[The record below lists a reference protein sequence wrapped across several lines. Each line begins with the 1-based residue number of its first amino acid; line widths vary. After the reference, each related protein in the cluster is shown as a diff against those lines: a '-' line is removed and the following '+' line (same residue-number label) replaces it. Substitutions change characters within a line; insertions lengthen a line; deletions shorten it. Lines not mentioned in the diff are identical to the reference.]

1 MMINRSSLRLAL
13 LDYVKRIDHDAGR
26 RIHTEFLQLSEEL
39 RRQAAEPSPSAISA
53 QADLSPRTTHETNE
67 NINTANIDRLLRG
80 SLSLSDVANAG
91 DEDLTSF
98 STGGD
103 IFGEIAAAAAVSS
116 GTQSFLDGV
125 GDSSEDD
132 REEDVALAHLLPGKE
147 ASTNTREDKL
157 ANDLHISEAVD
168 AAWVPKVST
177 DGRIFYYN
185 TRTGDSAFEL
195 PSPSVSSQLSKHI
208 RADSGRGESV
218 DGSSEYLADGDDEKG
233 ELTASETIKGLAKA
247 NGNSHRSS
255 LTQDLLTSS
264 GMLPSTSQMSN
275 FGQPSVR
282 AISMYSDDSVL
293 DTCMASPKKGKAA
306 ETDAALTPRKFSLAT
321 SVNQQD
327 PSALLEPFQ
336 ANINRLEQLNSICRP
351 RGYSSLAS
359 LEEDCNASLTALSQ
373 AIQRTRSADMGNFSV
388 EEQEVADRTQLEEAS
403 ARVNHSTRRL
413 LAATDLVLEQS
424 HSKRSSAASSS
435 ELYSSSANTRSSA
448 TLVDADSELI
458 SLPTLHASDF
468 RPLAMKITA
477 TQSKLM
483 LSIRTAWGLL
493 VTSPA
498 EEMAVERNREAE
510 NLPPDVLIAH
520 KKARQQLL
528 TARKDIDAKLRFD
541 LLVQVRTLGDA
552 LINFVDEVEAFAGRA
567 GLQAKKEALLAPKAT
582 KAELHS
588 STTSVLLPSVSIAG
602 AFRGHGYTVP
612 AETSSNGKRS
622 RPASYSSLSSYSPAS
637 TLSGPTRMISREALQ
652 DLDAHRKSVLDDLN
666 GLRTIFSTLFGSHA
680 SDSSIRPSLLPT
692 ITAQTCQFVN
702 KLAKFSKDVEDI
714 DLASQVD
721 VGISPELF
729 SSLVGESLAKVLES
743 GLFSHETAATP
754 ESYRYQQSLDEA
766 GLALRTLRKSRSG
779 LASIPSSLLRTIQA
793 LSQAA
798 SPLSLPRMS
807 ISSSPAQ
814 PPQAS
819 PLGGLQSLQAQ
830 SGVNLKSVLDVFSAV
845 DQETTAILSSLTDL
859 LRLAEEQSQ
868 AAASLRRRNTAL
880 RAAIVD
886 LRTPKSATSTNS
898 SIMINRLKRRSAN
911 GGLGLEDEAH
921 AQQEVINSQRTP
933 VGDTRNSAAS
943 SSSVQRLGSA
953 QSIVSRNGYQTRAS
967 RSNSLADS
975 FNSETSTASRR
986 ADAAEELRSAI
997 ADAGICKFAITII
1010 LHL

>member
-1 MMINRSSLRLAL
+1 
-13 LDYVKRIDHDAGR
+13 
-26 RIHTEFLQLSEEL
+26 
-39 RRQAAEPSPSAISA
+39 
-53 QADLSPRTTHETNE
+53 
-67 NINTANIDRLLRG
+67 
-80 SLSLSDVANAG
+80 
-91 DEDLTSF
+91 
-98 STGGD
+98 
-103 IFGEIAAAAAVSS
+103 
-116 GTQSFLDGV
+116 
-125 GDSSEDD
+125 
-132 REEDVALAHLLPGKE
+132 
-147 ASTNTREDKL
+147 
-157 ANDLHISEAVD
+157 
-168 AAWVPKVST
+168 
-177 DGRIFYYN
+177 
-185 TRTGDSAFEL
+185 
-195 PSPSVSSQLSKHI
+195 
-208 RADSGRGESV
+208 
-218 DGSSEYLADGDDEKG
+218 
-233 ELTASETIKGLAKA
+233 
-247 NGNSHRSS
+247 
-255 LTQDLLTSS
+255 
-264 GMLPSTSQMSN
+264 
-275 FGQPSVR
+275 
-282 AISMYSDDSVL
+282 MYSDDSVL

-359 LEEDCNASLTALSQ
+359 LEEECNASLTALSQ
-373 AIQRTRSADMGNFSV
+373 AIQRTRSADMGDLSV

-448 TLVDADSELI
+448 TLVDADSDLV

-510 NLPPDVLIAH
+510 NLPPDVFIAH

-582 KAELHS
+582 IAELHS
-588 STTSVLLPSVSIAG
+588 STTSVLLPSANIVG

-622 RPASYSSLSSYSPAS
+622 RPASYASLSSYSPAT

-702 KLAKFSKDVEDI
+702 KLAKFNKDVEDI

-721 VGISPELF
+721 IDISPELF

-743 GLFSHETAATP
+743 GLFAHETAATP
-754 ESYRYQQSLDEA
+754 ESHRYQQSLDEA

-798 SPLSLPRMS
+798 SPLSQPRES
-807 ISSSPAQ
+807 TSSSPAQ

-819 PLGGLQSLQAQ
+819 PLGGLQNLQAQ
-830 SGVNLKSVLDVFSAV
+830 SGVNLKSVLDVFSSV
-845 DQETTAILSSLTDL
+845 DQETSTILSSLTDL

-868 AAASLRRRNTAL
+868 AAAPLRRRNAAL
-880 RAAIVD
+880 RAALVD

-921 AQQEVINSQRTP
+921 AQQEVINNQRTP
-933 VGDTRNSAAS
+933 VGDTRNSA

-953 QSIVSRNGYQTRAS
+953 QSIASRNGYQTRAS

-997 ADAGICKFAITII
+997 ADAGICEFAITMI
-1010 LHL
+1010 LHLQANSSSAANSPVNHSPSKSKLKQFFGADAPGQNIHRPPTANREAPFFLQADYSYDQLSYTSDGAIRAGTLHALCCRLTNHMSADTNFNNAFLMTYRTFTTSSELLQRLVARYFAEPPADLSVEDYRSWQDQKQKLIQIRYGKLLRVVRKA